1 MLHHYRDNPYYRTL
15 IANKKATFLV
25 HNSSQEEPTDLDK
38 FDIELLHQPKPT
50 SLVTHDVTVQLP
62 SDTNQEHPKQIQLE
76 PLPYGRKYA
85 YTPPDAYDS
94 DTSALDNES
103 QELEGPSLRYYATD
117 GQFYMG
123 RRVYHFSEF
132 PKKIG
137 PLPEPEYRP
146 MSYSLIGDYVTEEE
160 RDADRLYEQ
169 NLQDW
174 KHDNISY
181 LKGLTPDQ
189 LKMWKLHY
197 HIELE

>member
-1 MLHHYRDNPYYRTL
+1 M
-15 IANKKATFLV
+15 
-25 HNSSQEEPTDLDK
+25 
-38 FDIELLHQPKPT
+38 
-50 SLVTHDVTVQLP
+50 
-62 SDTNQEHPKQIQLE
+62 E

-85 YTPPDAYDS
+85 HTPPDAYES

-123 RRVYHFSEF
+123 RRVYDFSDF

-160 RDADRLYEQ
+160 RAADCLYEQ

-197 HIELE
+197 HIELEQVRKRVQTAGKYKALKDKAKYDSEYMKIHRQEMKEKELEKIE